1 MIVATIVLPIVVFF
15 VGIVLFFGSFAVFRM
30 VRGSKGTLVLHIP
43 QTSVST
49 DEKIRGTVT
58 ITPKKQL
65 AVRRFFVALTCE
77 EVVRRP
83 GEEAPEMY
91 LAYSDEYT
99 FPSDKQWPAG
109 LSQSFEFELTVPHG
123 SNVNNGAKVTGGS
136 IGTEIGGVGVR
147 IGRERRL
154 LWKVEARVDL
164 SGFDLA
170 KCQLVNVKLDY
181 AR

>member
-1 MIVATIVLPIVVFF
+1 MIVATFILPVVVFF

-77 EVVRRP
+77 EVVRPP

-99 FPSDKQWPAG
+99 FPNDKQWLAG

-123 SNVNNGAKVTGGS
+123 SNVNNGAKVTAGG
-136 IGTEIGGVGVR
+136 IGTEVGGVGVR
-147 IGRERRL
+147 IGPKSQL

-164 SGFDLA
+164 PGLDLA
-170 KCQLVNVKLDY
+170 KSKVVQVKLDY
-181 AR
+181 AK